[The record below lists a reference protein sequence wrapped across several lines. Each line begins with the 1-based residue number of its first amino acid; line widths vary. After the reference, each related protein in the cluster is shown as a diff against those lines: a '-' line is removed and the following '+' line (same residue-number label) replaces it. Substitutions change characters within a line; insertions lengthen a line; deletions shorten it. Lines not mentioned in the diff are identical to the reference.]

1 MATKHTL
8 GYLQYIKEAEEA
20 EMISPLKG
28 YKADQI
34 IGRIEELMEV
44 LSDQIRFGVP
54 SDNLGRATTYRDAN
68 GAIQRIKDIL
78 HYYDSKNE
86 PVRFYCWSVSYA
98 GSWKAATTLRRK
110 IDAAGGFGEQPNN
123 VNLKKAVE
131 YFTENPEDSDN
142 LRSISISIDSPSI
155 RKSMSVPQVEIE
167 QPQEPAKAKEEQ
179 VNLQEVPPKSPNTE
193 I

>member
-1 MATKHTL
+1 MATKYTL
-8 GYLQYIKEAEEA
+8 GYLQYIKEAEET
-20 EMISPLKG
+20 EMVIPLKG
-28 YKADQI
+28 YKSDQI

-86 PVRFYCWSVSYA
+86 QVRFYCWSVSYA

-110 IDAAGGFGEQPNN
+110 IEEAGGFGEQANN
-123 VNLKKAVE
+123 VNLKKVVE
-131 YFTENPEDSDN
+131 YFTANPEDSDN

-155 RKSMSVPQVEIE
+155 RKAMSVPAAQIEKPEEQVKN
-167 QPQEPAKAKEEQ
+167 QEELVKPKEEQ
-179 VNLQEVPPKSPNTE
+179 PKSPNTE

>member
-1 MATKHTL
+1 MTSKYTL
-8 GYLQYIKEAEEA
+8 SYSQFVNESED
-20 EMISPLKG
+20 ISPLKG
-28 YKADQI
+28 YKAEQI

-86 PVRFYCWSVSYA
+86 QVRFYCWSLSYG
-98 GSWKAATTLRRK
+98 GSWKAASTLREK
-110 IDAAGGFGEQPNN
+110 IESSGGFGEEANN
-123 VNLKKAVE
+123 VNLKKVIG

-155 RKSMSVPQVEIE
+155 RKAMHAPEDKNKDVGSVEKSEPNQSTESEPKAIE
-167 QPQEPAKAKEEQ
+167 G
-179 VNLQEVPPKSPNTE
+179 
-193 I
+193 